1 MKIDPRFSIIDERLK
16 NIDKIIAV
24 SGGKGGIGKSSIAT
38 MLALALAK
46 ENKKV
51 GLFDLDFSGPS
62 DHIILGKKEFNFP
75 EEEHGIFPPQ
85 VQGIKFM
92 SIADYTKGKAASFR
106 GQDITNAILEI
117 LAITRWD
124 ELEYL
129 IIDLPPGISDTA
141 LDTIRM
147 IKQAKFIIATTPS
160 KLTIQ
165 VVKNTI
171 NFLQQLKIPILG
183 VIENMKFDE
192 SHLVSSEIKKMK
204 IPLLAQIAY
213 EPQYENA
220 IGNPEK
226 LYQTEFAKIMLAL
239 TKKL

>member
-1 MKIDPRFSIIDERLK
+1 MMDPRMSIIDERLK
-16 NIDKIIAV
+16 NIDRIITV

-38 MLALALAK
+38 MLALTFAK
-46 ENKKV
+46 EGKQV

-75 EEEHGIFPPQ
+75 EEEHGIFPPK
-85 VQGIKFM
+85 VHGIKFM
-92 SIADYTKGKAASFR
+92 SIADYTKGKPASFR
-106 GQDITNAILEI
+106 GTDITNAILEI

-147 IKQAKFIIATTPS
+147 IKRAEFIIATTPS

-171 NFLQQLKIPILG
+171 TFLQELKIPILG
-183 VIENMKFDE
+183 VIENMKFAKSDFVSDE
-192 SHLVSSEIKKMK
+192 MEKMNV
-204 IPLLAQIAY
+204 PLLAQIPY
-213 EPQYENA
+213 EFEYESA
-220 IGNPEK
+220 IGNLEK
-226 LYQTEFAKIMLAL
+226 LYQTEFAKIM
-239 TKKL
+239 TDVSKKL